1 EPKLVVQPVY
11 PRPGESD
18 IDFSRRFTLEIA
30 QFNAQRGILQ
40 FDVSEFTRL
49 PLKATEYLVTP
60 AILNK
65 VYNCLYNELSKN
77 GLMARIARLA
87 IESQFIAAQI
97 KNSILELKQNSILTP
112 MLIEAV
118 LTIIIDREDK
128 YCQKLKDELGFE
140 IFYTDCSKF
149 HQNGVRVFKIR
160 HLSPSS
166 IEQMKNRKNHSTS
179 TTPMRKRMYSKKE
192 DDDNDVSQDDLD
204 NITFGVDEEKEN
216 NSCND

>member
-1 EPKLVVQPVY
+1 MCGANDMYEPKLVVQPVY

-160 HLSPSS
+160 HVKSS
-166 IEQMKNRKNHSTS
+166 DH
-179 TTPMRKRMYSKKE
+179 
-192 DDDNDVSQDDLD
+192 
-204 NITFGVDEEKEN
+204 
-216 NSCND
+216 